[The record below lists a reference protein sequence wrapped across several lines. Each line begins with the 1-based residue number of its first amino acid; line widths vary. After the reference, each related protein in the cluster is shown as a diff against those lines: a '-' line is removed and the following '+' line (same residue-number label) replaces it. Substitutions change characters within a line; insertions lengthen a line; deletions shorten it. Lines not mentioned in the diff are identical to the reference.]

1 MILGL
6 RLTRRNLRI
15 SKDEIVKI
23 NTKETK
29 PICIDLFCGG
39 GGLSL
44 GLKMSGFNVCL
55 GIESDPAHYLVY
67 TKNNLDTPVLLKDI
81 QEIRKITPVLSLLKL
96 KAKDIDLIAGGPPC
110 QGFSVANK
118 KTRSRDNNK
127 NDLVYD
133 FFRFVKEV
141 RPKTFLLE
149 NVVGLTSLDNCELF
163 NDLLDKFEKI
173 DYNVNHFI
181 LDAAQ
186 YGVPQHRRRIFI
198 TGSLGKEINQ
208 PAPSYDNTSK
218 HPLITVKEAIIGDL
232 PKLNPIRGEQIM
244 NYTSEPQS
252 RYQRKMRKNCKK
264 VYDHLITLNNE
275 KVKRRIS
282 YIKPGM
288 NLCNLM
294 RENQLPKE
302 LNVICD
308 HGSVYRRLDPDRPSV
323 TLGNF
328 RKAMIIHP
336 YQNRL
341 LSLREAARLQS
352 FPDSYRF
359 SGLISHMQQLIGD
372 AVPPF
377 LAKEISINIKKCL
390 VE

>member
-1 MILGL
+1 MKVEKNNPL
-6 RLTRRNLRI
+6 
-15 SKDEIVKI
+15 
-23 NTKETK
+23 
-29 PICIDLFCGG
+29 CIDLFCGG

-44 GLKMSGFNVCL
+44 GLKMSGFNVCM

-67 TKNNLDTPVLLKDI
+67 TKNHPDTPVLLKDI
-81 QEIRKITPVLSLLKL
+81 QEIRKITSVLSLLNL

-118 KTRSRDNNK
+118 KTRNRDNNK

-133 FFRFVKEV
+133 FLRFVKEV
-141 RPKTFLLE
+141 RPKAFLLE

-163 NDLLDKFEKI
+163 NDLLEKFEKI

-186 YGVPQHRRRIFI
+186 YGVPQHRKRIFI
-198 TGSLGKEINQ
+198 TGSLEKEIHK
-208 PAPSYDNTSK
+208 PDPSHGKNLK
-218 HPLITVKEAIIGDL
+218 HPFITVKDAVIGDL
-232 PKLNPIRGEQIM
+232 PKLNPTRGEQIM

-252 RYQRKMRKNCKK
+252 RYQKKIRKNCMK
-264 VYDHLITLNNE
+264 VYDHLITLNSA

-282 YIKPGM
+282 YIKPGT
-288 NLCNLM
+288 NLCDLM
-294 RENQLPKE
+294 RQNLLPKD

-308 HGSVYRRLDPDRPSV
+308 HGGVYRRLDPDKPSV

-352 FPDSYRF
+352 FPDAYRF
-359 SGLISHMQQLIGD
+359 PGRISHMQQLIGD

-377 LAKEISINIKKCL
+377 LAKKISINVKKCI

>member
-1 MILGL
+1 M
-6 RLTRRNLRI
+6 
-15 SKDEIVKI
+15 KAKKI
-23 NTKETK
+23 N
-29 PICIDLFCGG
+29 PLCIDLFCGG

-44 GLKMSGFNVCL
+44 GLKMSNFDISL
-55 GIESDPAHYLVY
+55 GVESDPAHYLVY
-67 TKNNLDTPVLLKDI
+67 TKNHPDTPVLLKDI
-81 QEIRKITPVLSLLKL
+81 QEIRKITSILSLMKL

-118 KTRSRDNNK
+118 KTRNRDNNK
-127 NDLVYD
+127 NELVYD
-133 FFRFVKEV
+133 FLRFVGEV

-149 NVVGLTSLDNCELF
+149 NVIGLTSLDNGDLF
-163 NDLLDKFEKI
+163 NDLLEKFEKI

-186 YGVPQHRRRIFI
+186 FGIPQHRKRIFI
-198 TGSLGKEINQ
+198 TGSLGGKILK
-208 PAPSYDNTSK
+208 PIPSHGDNFK
-218 HPLITVKEAIIGDL
+218 YPFVTVNEAIIGDL
-232 PKLNPIRGEQIM
+232 PKLNPTHGEQIM
-244 NYTSEPQS
+244 NYIDEPQS
-252 RYQRKMRKNCKK
+252 QYQKKMRKNCKK
-264 VYDHLITLNNE
+264 VYDHLITLNCE

-282 YIKPGM
+282 YIEPGAS
-288 NLCNLM
+288 LRDLM
-294 RENQLPKE
+294 RENHLPKD

-308 HGSVYRRLDPDRPSV
+308 HGSVYRRLDPNEPSV

-352 FPDSYRF
+352 FPDAYRF
-359 SGLISHMQQLIGD
+359 SGLISHMQQLIGN
-372 AVPPF
+372 AVPPL
-377 LAKEISINIKKCL
+377 LAREIGKNIRKSL